1 MPEHEEPS
9 AEPEIHCLLEQIQG
23 MDETVRDLAAACLRQ
38 FRVACRK
45 QVAWRNLAVRIGGNP
60 EIALVR
66 AALKIEARRE
76 ELREQLAK
84 LVAWAGCRTD
94 GKAG

>member
-9 AEPEIHCLLEQIQG
+9 AEHEVQCLLEQIHE

-38 FRVACRK
+38 FQVACNK
-45 QVAWRNLAVRIGGNP
+45 QVAWRNLAMRIGGKP
-60 EIALVR
+60 EIALVK
-66 AALKIEARRE
+66 AALKIEVLRE
-76 ELREQLAK
+76 ELRDQLAK